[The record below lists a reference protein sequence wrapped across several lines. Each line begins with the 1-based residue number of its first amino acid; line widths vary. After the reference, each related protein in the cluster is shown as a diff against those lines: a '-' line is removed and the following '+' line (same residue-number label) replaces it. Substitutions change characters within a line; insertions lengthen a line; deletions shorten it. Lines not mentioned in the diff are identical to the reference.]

1 MKRLVMLMVSL
12 SLVFVLS
19 ACLTGGTGRDEVA
32 EVDIPTELPTEQVN
46 LVFWHA
52 WGEDN
57 QGRVDDMFE
66 SFQAEYPELNVS
78 LTQTGQG
85 DYDTLRE
92 SLIHAIAAGA
102 TPTMMTG
109 YPDHFAGYLN
119 GNALVPLDDYI
130 AHEDYGINLDDFIQ
144 GYIDENA
151 QFDNQYSMPLSK
163 STEMVVYNKDVFDHH
178 GIDIPSDRA
187 ITWDDLEDWRDVIV
201 GSGDMQTEYLFNV
214 DSGANFYINSA
225 RHWGAGYTNT
235 DGEILIGEDDGK
247 TEEMLSYFQ
256 DRFEDNT
263 LVFPSA
269 EDLNYGNELLHK
281 GLVAMTQGSTAGM
294 SYNITTESRTEDGKF
309 GMFEIGVA
317 PAVQKVTCEL
327 GVDATNP
334 SDNCAAMQ
342 QGPNVAVSADATEAE
357 RLVAWLF
364 IKHMTNTE
372 NTASFAMDTG
382 YIPVRQSAFESDD
395 YQDFL
400 DIEYDPDGD
409 NTDYYFS
416 QAAHAAYAQINYYR
430 FDPAFTG
437 NVTSSRARS
446 EVELAMESLFA
457 GDSVDQVVDRLKSRL
472 S

>member
-1 MKRLVMLMVSL
+1 MASL

-19 ACLTGGTGRDEVA
+19 ACLTGGTGREEIT
-32 EVDIPTELPTEQVN
+32 EVDIPDELPTEQVN

-52 WGEDN
+52 WGEAN

-66 SFQAEYPELNVS
+66 SFQAEYPELNVA

-102 TPTMMTG
+102 TPTMMMG

-130 AHEDYGINLDDFIQ
+130 AHDEWGVDLDDFIQ
-144 GYIDENA
+144 GYIEENA
-151 QFDNQYSMPLSK
+151 QFEYQYSMPLSK
-163 STEMVVYNKDVFDHH
+163 STEMVVYNKDIFEHH
-178 GIDIPSDRA
+178 GIDIPTDRA
-187 ITWDDLEDWRDVIV
+187 ITWDDLETWSDIIV
-201 GSGDMQTEYLFNV
+201 GSGEMQTEYLINI
-214 DSGANFYINSA
+214 DSGSNFYINSA
-225 RHWGAGYTNT
+225 RQWGAGYTNT
-235 DGEILIGEDDGK
+235 EGEILIGEDDGK

-256 DRFEDNT
+256 ARFEDNT
-263 LVFPSA
+263 VVFPSA

-294 SYNITTESRTEDGKF
+294 SYNIPTPTRVEDGKF
-309 GMFEIGVA
+309 GMFEIGVL

-327 GVDATNP
+327 GAEATNP

-342 QGPNVAVSADATEAE
+342 QGPNIAISADATDAE

-372 NTASFAMDTG
+372 NTAMLAMETG
-382 YIPVRQSAFESDD
+382 YIPVRQSAFESNA
-395 YQDFL
+395 YQNFL
-400 DIEYDPDGD
+400 NLEYNPDGD

-437 NVTSSRARS
+437 NVTSARARS

-457 GDSVDQVVDRLKSRL
+457 GDSVDQVVDRLQSRL